1 MYICKNSNSK
11 CKILIENF
19 TQSQPLCT
27 YNFTFERRFSMF
39 FLWGYAN
46 TIDASHLPCRV
57 LGYYLPSV
65 ENGGLSRLS
74 LEVS

>member
-1 MYICKNSNSK
+1 M
-11 CKILIENF
+11 KISHNPNHYAHTTSHLKVDF
-19 TQSQPLCT
+19 QC
-27 YNFTFERRFSMF
+27 

-46 TIDASHLPCRV
+46 MIDASHLPCRV

>member
-1 MYICKNSNSK
+1 MV
-11 CKILIENF
+11 
-19 TQSQPLCT
+19 
-27 YNFTFERRFSMF
+27 

-46 TIDASHLPCRV
+46 MIDGCPLPFRV

-65 ENGGLSRLS
+65 ENGGLSKLS